1 MNIKSKIVLTI
12 LAVIFFTSIG
22 FGQYH
27 LPSYTPLIHTGS
39 DSLNLRTKFKP
50 YIYKIKEGVLPSES
64 YAESLPLFCK
74 MEHYFEKSSKINL
87 RVRLGALDYVN
98 RLENK

>member
-1 MNIKSKIVLTI
+1 MSKFVLAI
-12 LAVIFFTSIG
+12 LGVIFFTSIS

-27 LPSYTPLIHTGS
+27 LLSNTPLIHKDS

-50 YIYKIKEGVLPSES
+50 CIYKIKEGVLPSQS

-74 MEHYFEKSSKINL
+74 MEHFFEKSSKINL